1 MRIGID
7 ATALPPQ
14 PVGAGNYII
23 QLIRAL
29 SALEPEDEY
38 VIFAQKSGR
47 TLIDLPTSR
56 RFHWQVVEDMT
67 PAVRLMWEQTVLPR
81 LTRQAK
87 IDVLHS
93 LHYTKPLWPGCAS
106 VVTFHDMTFF
116 LYPHLHTRSKRIFF
130 PIATRM
136 SARQAKAIIA
146 DSESTRQDIIRLL
159 RVSEEKVFTVLL
171 GVDPSFRPIKDSALK
186 KRIEEHYHLPDKFIL
201 YLGMVEPRKNLP
213 MLIRAYNELV
223 ERGAEEHLVVAG
235 RFGWMYEDIF
245 RLVELFGLK
254 DRVHFTGYVSQND
267 LPVVYNL
274 ARVFVYPT
282 LYEGFGL
289 PPLEAMACGVPVI
302 TTNVSSLPEI
312 VGDAGILIPA
322 NDRVALVNA
331 LENVLNNREI
341 SAELAAKGP
350 QRAAQFTWERTA
362 RQTLKVYQ
370 HVLDLH

>member
-7 ATALPPQ
+7 ATSLPPQ

-38 VIFAQKSGR
+38 VIFAQKRGR
-47 TLIDLPTSR
+47 ALIDLPTSK

-67 PAVRLMWEQTVLPR
+67 PAIRLMWEQTVLPR
-81 LTRQAK
+81 LSSKAK

-93 LHYTKPLWPGCAS
+93 LHYTRPLWLDCAS

-130 PIATRM
+130 PLATRL
-136 SARQAKAIIA
+136 SARKAKAIIA
-146 DSESTRQDIIRLL
+146 DSENTRQDIIRVLG
-159 RVSEEKVFTVLL
+159 VPEDKVFKVLL

-186 KRIEEHYHLPDKFIL
+186 KRIGEHYHLPDKFIL

-213 MLIRAYNELV
+213 LLVRAYKELV
-223 ERGAEEHLVVAG
+223 ERGSEHHLVVAG
-235 RFGWMYEDIF
+235 RFGWMYEDIL
-245 RLVELFGLK
+245 RLVEQFGLK
-254 DRVHFTGYVSQND
+254 NRVHFTGYISQND
-267 LPVVYNL
+267 LPVIYNL

-302 TTNVSSLPEI
+302 TTNVASLPEI
-312 VGDAGILIPA
+312 VDDAGVLIEP
-322 NDRVALVNA
+322 DDQEALVNA
-331 LENVLNNREI
+331 LERVLNDREI
-341 SAELAAKGP
+341 SAELATKGP
-350 QRAAQFTWERTA
+350 VRAAEFTWERTA

-370 HVLDLH
+370 QVIS